1 MVLKNVFVA
10 TLCIGFLALNG
21 PAMAE
26 EYQPSEFLGLDL
38 SKAALSP
45 KRLGPDAEFA
55 RVPIEAKADRSS
67 DLRTSAE
74 PREPKVAAR
83 KARTVRVVE
92 QPHAPARARLAPA
105 RLARRRTNPL
115 DAQAADTRIQTRVQS
130 RVQTWPCKSGG
141 ICNWQR

>member
-83 KARTVRVVE
+83 KVRTVRVVE